1 MFIVVVV
8 RLALVLVLSLAL
20 LVDLLLALRG
30 VLRLALGSCTAS
42 HNAKKKGE
50 LLKFTFTLYGTHII
64 LSSCAVR
71 LCVLLLEVALELVQ
85 FNKDKENDEADPASI
100 TFSSLW
106 QYCSSQIYL
115 GCSLQSLV

>member
-42 HNAKKKGE
+42 HNAKKKGGIIKVYFYFIWNSHY
-50 LLKFTFTLYGTHII
+50 LK
-64 LSSCAVR
+64 
-71 LCVLLLEVALELVQ
+71 
-85 FNKDKENDEADPASI
+85 
-100 TFSSLW
+100 
-106 QYCSSQIYL
+106 
-115 GCSLQSLV
+115 